1 MIFMPSAD
9 EAKIVRGKD
18 GKMRLENFYT
28 PLAEA
33 KKEIQRRQRDK
44 KLKKKIEDFLEGDI
58 PDIFKKKPKAV
69 FARHIATPNLE
80 HLYFLRKASVAGLSP
95 LFLEYLK
102 DKFKPEN
109 TPKYFLGKMFFV
121 SGKGKN
127 GGYKNK
133 CIKILNFDECSG
145 KPLNRIS
152 LAHSKKKVIDF
163 HHNFLNINLP
173 YIDKYDISDWY
184 YQNGEKPKKY
194 YKYLMALFI
203 QNGILFEN
211 YLLNDEEMN
220 FTKQI
225 VIPAF
230 LEIEKH
236 FKFKPLIVRLL
247 PSKSESELYWY
258 WYPSSFEKSL
268 VLK

>member
-1 MIFMPSAD
+1 
-9 EAKIVRGKD
+9 
-18 GKMRLENFYT
+18 
-28 PLAEA
+28 
-33 KKEIQRRQRDK
+33 
-44 KLKKKIEDFLEGDI
+44 
-58 PDIFKKKPKAV
+58 
-69 FARHIATPNLE
+69 
-80 HLYFLRKASVAGLSP
+80 
-95 LFLEYLK
+95 
-102 DKFKPEN
+102 
-109 TPKYFLGKMFFV
+109 
-121 SGKGKN
+121 
-127 GGYKNK
+127 
-133 CIKILNFDECSG
+133 
-145 KPLNRIS
+145 
-152 LAHSKKKVIDF
+152 
-163 HHNFLNINLP
+163 
-173 YIDKYDISDWY
+173 
-184 YQNGEKPKKY
+184 
-194 YKYLMALFI
+194 MALFI